1 MTIQSQ
7 HYDFITIK
15 DIATMEPRK
24 TVDILA
30 VVEAHEPMTEFRS
43 RKGREMKKKQLT
55 IVDSTNNVG
64 GNGEWGMSELL
75 MNR

>member
-64 GNGEWGMSELL
+64 EE
-75 MNR
+75 

>member
-1 MTIQSQ
+1 MGEDVTIQSQ
-7 HYDFITIK
+7 HYDFVTIK
-15 DIATMEPRK
+15 DLATMESRK

-30 VVEAHEPMTEFRS
+30 VVEMHEPMTEFRS

-64 GNGEWGMSELL
+64 DDNDKWW
-75 MNR
+75 